1 MSTIKEITSLPEWE
15 SHLSSLPPTTLLIVS
30 FHAPWAAPCAQMAT
44 VLSTLAADYSPS
56 TTSWVSINAEDLSDI
71 SERYNV
77 TAVPFLVLIRD
88 GRILE
93 TVSGSSAV
101 KVRAA
106 IEKHASTSTSTPA
119 PATQQQPEVEQTD
132 SSPATGETDPAK
144 KKEELFK
151 RLGDLVKAAPVMLFM
166 KGTPS
171 APQCG
176 FSRQLVAILREQ
188 AVRYG
193 FFNILAD
200 DEVRQGLKEFAE
212 WPTFPQLWV
221 EGELVG
227 GLDIVSCYTFF
238 LLRSYDRWGQEEMAN
253 KVDNRLRR
261 RWRIMPSSSSRIA
274 FLRRM
279 GMLLGAMLRGHWGGM
294 MRF

>member
-1 MSTIKEITSLPEWE
+1 MSTIKDITSLPEWE
-15 SHLSSLPPTTLLIVS
+15 SHLASLPPSTLLIVS

-44 VLSTLAADYSPS
+44 VLSALAAGYPS
-56 TTSWVSINAEDLSDI
+56 GPGATTSWVSINAEDLSDL
-71 SERYNV
+71 SETYNV

-88 GRILE
+88 GKVLE

-106 IEKHASTSTSTPA
+106 IEKHAASPS
-119 PATQQQPEVEQTD
+119 ATASATAHTNGAAASAAAADRQPEVE
-132 SSPATGETDPAK
+132 AHEEETDPEK

-151 RLGDLVKAAPVMLFM
+151 RLGELVRAAPVMLFM

-188 AVRYG
+188 AVKYG

-221 EGELVG
+221 DGELVG
-227 GLDIVSCYTFF
+227 GLDIVK
-238 LLRSYDRWGQEEMAN
+238 EEMGNDPDFFKPYSVSKTNGDA
-253 KVDNRLRR
+253 V
-261 RWRIMPSSSSRIA
+261 
-274 FLRRM
+274 
-279 GMLLGAMLRGHWGGM
+279 GA
-294 MRF
+294 